1 MEKDIKT
8 VEDTIEDEVET
19 KEAQEEASF
28 DAAKTTVEE
37 DTPVEENKEEASNE
51 DVKDDLNDDNPSS
64 EDIKEENASPE
75 VELVEDNE
83 IKEKEKKKKE
93 PKTTKEKVFFGFKIA
108 GNVLFYLIIIF
119 LFLISIMN
127 INASNNDGMPSLFGR
142 SYLSVQSNS
151 MANPIV
157 LPNPYLQTSNTK
169 ARGGVDYYRFELITL
184 PEGADTPEDTYT
196 TKYGQYFAYAGSKLG
211 DGTYYHKVKADI
223 SKGSKITEKLYTN
236 YKDEYDSYEIKNFKK
251 GDMLVDKTLSN
262 SEKKNLKVGDVI
274 TFYDTTL
281 APGQEKG
288 LNSHRI
294 VYVDDDGSY
303 YLMGDKVLG
312 STYKDIGRFSKYDG
326 EEGYSWITSQG
337 KSFDINLDVITPEDY
352 KIIKG
357 KVVDVW
363 SGFGKTYDNIMNN
376 MALYFMVFV
385 FPVILLFLISMI
397 FVILNIRKLVI
408 SKKKASAAPI
418 MTEDEMKQSLEAER
432 ERMRQEILAELKKE
446 QEMNQK
452 SEEDKEEK

>member
-51 DVKDDLNDDNPSS
+51 DVKENSNDDNSS
-64 EDIKEENASPE
+64 SDDIKEENASPE

-151 MANPIV
+151 MTNPV
-157 LPNPYLQTSNTK
+157 TLPTPYLQTSNTK

-196 TKYGQYFAYAGSKLG
+196 TRYGQYFAYAGAKLG
-211 DGTYYHKVKADI
+211 DGTYYHKVKVNI

-274 TFYDTTL
+274 TFWDTTL
-281 APGQEKG
+281 GSGTGAG

-294 VYVDDDGSY
+294 VFIDEENNY
-303 YLMGDKVLG
+303 YLMGDFSLRMY
-312 STYKDIGRFSKYDG
+312 SSYGRYSRAEG
-326 EEGYSWITSQG
+326 QEEDEWLMSQG
-337 KSFDINLDVITPEDY
+337 KTIDNNVDVITPDDY

-357 KVVDVW
+357 KVVDIW

-408 SKKKASAAPI
+408 SKKKASAEPI

>member
-37 DTPVEENKEEASNE
+37 DTPVEENKEASNE
-51 DVKDDLNDDNPSS
+51 DVKEDSNDDNSS
-64 EDIKEENASPE
+64 SDDIKEENASPE

-93 PKTTKEKVFFGFKIA
+93 HKTTKEKVFFGFKIA

-142 SYLSVQSNS
+142 SYLSVQSDS
-151 MANPIV
+151 MKKPYSYS
-157 LPNPYLQTSNTK
+157 NPYLQTTNTK
-169 ARGGVDYYRFELITL
+169 ARKGVNYYKFELITL
-184 PEGADTPEDTYT
+184 PEGTDTPEDTYT
-196 TKYGQYFAYAGSKLG
+196 HDYGQFFEYLGTKLG
-211 DGTYYHKVKADI
+211 DKTYYKKVKVDI
-223 SKGSKITEKLYTN
+223 KSGSKIDERLYTT
-236 YKDEYDSYEIKNFKK
+236 YEDEYSSYEIKNFKK

-274 TFYDTTL
+274 TFWDTTL
-281 APGQEKG
+281 GSGTGAG

-294 VYVDDDGSY
+294 VFIDEENNY
-303 YLMGDKVLG
+303 YLMGDFSLRMY
-312 STYKDIGRFSKYDG
+312 SSYGRYSRAEG
-326 EEGYSWITSQG
+326 QEEDEWLMSQG
-337 KSFDINLDVITPEDY
+337 KTIDNNVDVITPDDY
-352 KIIKG
+352 KLIKG
-357 KVVDVW
+357 KVVDIW

-408 SKKKASAAPI
+408 SKKKASAEPI

>member
-1 MEKDIKT
+1 
-8 VEDTIEDEVET
+8 
-19 KEAQEEASF
+19 
-28 DAAKTTVEE
+28 
-37 DTPVEENKEEASNE
+37 
-51 DVKDDLNDDNPSS
+51 
-64 EDIKEENASPE
+64 
-75 VELVEDNE
+75 
-83 IKEKEKKKKE
+83 
-93 PKTTKEKVFFGFKIA
+93 
-108 GNVLFYLIIIF
+108 
-119 LFLISIMN
+119 MN

-142 SYLSVQSNS
+142 SYLSVQSDS
-151 MANPIV
+151 MKKPYSYS
-157 LPNPYLQTSNTK
+157 NPYLQTTNTK
-169 ARGGVDYYRFELITL
+169 ARKGVNYYKFELITL
-184 PEGADTPEDTYT
+184 PEGTDTPEDTYT
-196 TKYGQYFAYAGSKLG
+196 HDYGQFFEYLGTKLG
-211 DGTYYHKVKADI
+211 DKTYYKKVKVDI
-223 SKGSKITEKLYTN
+223 KSGSKIDERLYTT
-236 YKDEYDSYEIKNFKK
+236 YEDEYSSYEIKNFKK

-274 TFYDTTL
+274 TFWDETL
-281 APGQEKG
+281 MPGQVKG

-294 VYVDDDGSY
+294 VYINEEGDY
-303 YLMGDKVLG
+303 YLMGDFTLG
-312 STYKDIGRFSKYDG
+312 TTYKDYGRYSEAIDG
-326 EEGYSWITSQG
+326 QESEHNWYTGHKDDGSDLSV
-337 KSFDINLDVITPEDY
+337 DIIRVNEQKELDL
-352 KIIKG
+352 IKG

-408 SKKKASAAPI
+408 SKKKASAEPI